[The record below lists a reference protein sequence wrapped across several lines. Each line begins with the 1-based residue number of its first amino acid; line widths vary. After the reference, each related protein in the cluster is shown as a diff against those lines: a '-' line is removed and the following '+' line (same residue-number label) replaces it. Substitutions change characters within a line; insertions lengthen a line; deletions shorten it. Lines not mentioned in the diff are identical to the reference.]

1 MVGEE
6 RRGGGKGTSRQRFAL
21 YPSVGSGLWPVTE
34 EQET

>member
-21 YPSVGSGLWPVTE
+21 YPSVESGCLLVTG